1 MKLQNYIKSI
11 LNRVDIPKIFVYL
24 ISEVSMY
31 KYVHLQEIQGLLEE
45 MVLKEAKELMAKMVL
60 TEHLD

>member
-1 MKLQNYIKSI
+1 
-11 LNRVDIPKIFVYL
+11 
-24 ISEVSMY
+24 MY